1 MTGIRFASLTL
12 LSLLAAGLASGQ
24 SGKVAPKPLFRDP
37 AFDGAA
43 DPALVWDRAGKK
55 WVMFY
60 TNRRASAT
68 ELPGVSWV
76 HGTKIGMVESTDG
89 GATWKYT
96 GTADIPYGKADY
108 TYWAPEVFEHDGV
121 YHMYLSIVPGIY
133 NDWNAARE
141 IIHLTSRDL
150 HRWKYE
156 ATLDLKSDRVIDA
169 CVIQLPGGAYRMWY
183 KNERAKDGSLYY
195 ADSPD
200 LYQWT
205 SHGNA
210 IPGVAGE
217 GPKTFRW
224 QDRYWMIV
232 DVWNGI
238 AVFSSDDCLK
248 WTRQP
253 DNILKEPGL
262 MATDQSKGGHA
273 DVIVNGARAY
283 LFYFVHQGGKD
294 AEGKGP
300 EWKRRSVIQVVELR
314 SDGDHIVCDRNQPTQ
329 IALGVR

>member
-1 MTGIRFASLTL
+1 MTRLRIALISMLPVLIATAF
-12 LSLLAAGLASGQ
+12 GQ
-24 SGKVAPKPLFRDP
+24 GGKVAPKPLFRDP
-37 AFDGAA
+37 VFDGAA
-43 DPALVWDRAGKK
+43 DPAVVWDRSEKK
-55 WVMFY
+55 WIMFY

-68 ELPGVSWV
+68 DLPGVSWV
-76 HGTKIGMVESTDG
+76 HGTKIGMVESRDG

-96 GTADIPYGKADY
+96 GTADITYGKADT
-108 TYWAPEVFEHDGV
+108 TYWAPEIFYREGV
-121 YHMYLSIVPGIY
+121 HHMFLSIVPGIF
-133 NDWNAARE
+133 NDWNAGRE
-141 IIHLTSRDL
+141 IIHLTSKGL
-150 HRWKYE
+150 HKWHYE

-169 CVIQLPGGAYRMWY
+169 CVIELPSGGFRMWY

-217 GPKTFRW
+217 GPKVFRW

-238 AVFSSDDCLK
+238 AVFNSTDCLK
-248 WTRQP
+248 WTRQS
-253 DNILKEPGL
+253 DNILKEPGTI
-262 MATDQSKGGHA
+262 ATDQSKGGHA
-273 DVIVNGARAY
+273 DVIVSRGRAY

-294 AEGKGP
+294 AEGKDP
-300 EWKRRSVIQVVELR
+300 EWKRRSVIQVVELKVK
-314 SDGDHIVCDRNQPTQ
+314 GGVLVCDRNQPTE
-329 IALGVR
+329 IALAPL